1 MKAQLNSIISATF
14 LTSFWTRILKINFSK
29 YGIWSV
35 YIVKSLSYFCCEANF
50 IIFPRTIIALF
61 SRRLLA
67 SSLVLYRKQVLPTRF
82 LFLSISLIVAVS
94 FWYQDGFQGK
104 DGMRLICS
112 NLYIFS
118 VLANPLISVRVNDI
132 LTTISVL
139 VAA

>member
-112 NLYIFS
+112 NLHIFS

>member
-14 LTSFWTRILKINFSK
+14 LTSFWTRILKIKFSK